1 VIEVFVSNHRDIV
14 SAPTFFTAA
23 LAAHGE
29 PAEVATDRAPA
40 LANVIDD
47 LLPGAWR
54 TTEQYAANRVE
65 CDHGRLK
72 TRLRPMRG
80 LKTNRTASV
89 LIRGHALVQNLRC
102 GHYELATEAT
112 PAFRLAQAFGDLQ
125 AQSDRHH
132 Q

>member
-1 VIEVFVSNHRDIV
+1 
-14 SAPTFFTAA
+14 
-23 LAAHGE
+23 
-29 PAEVATDRAPA
+29 
-40 LANVIDD
+40 VIDD

-89 LIRGHALVQNLRC
+89 LIRGHAFAGVTRVC
-102 GHYELATEAT
+102 PATT
-112 PAFRLAQAFGDLQ
+112 MR
-125 AQSDRHH
+125 
-132 Q
+132 